1 MKESRLMTAFGLI
14 VQSDLELPE
23 LPTATEK
30 DVDVVIRYQSVPE
43 HLADFTEKTL
53 WYEVAGSKFLLRVDG
68 VAKYYV
74 EDGTTISIEPEQGVS
89 EDLIRLFLYNPIF
102 GRLLQQR
109 NYLVLHGA
117 VAVINGRAIALLGAS
132 TEGKSSVALKLY
144 TRGHEVLADE
154 ICAISYREGKAYV
167 FPEIARLTVW
177 RDTLDAVGMDPDKYK
192 PLRQD
197 LEKYSIPVDDRFYGK
212 EVELSGIV
220 LLTRHNQ
227 NDIKFELIQGGNK
240 LKKLVTF
247 SEAPNMGQNNVKIFQ
262 TLAETGKARM
272 IELSFNHKLHFLDEI
287 ADLIEKEWK

>member
-30 DVDVVIRYQSVPE
+30 DVDVVIRYQSVPD
-43 HLADFTEKTL
+43 HLVNSTAKTP
-53 WYEVAGSKFLLRVDG
+53 WYEVAGSKFLIRVEG

-74 EDGTTISIEPEQGVS
+74 EDGTTISIEPEEGTS
-89 EDLIRLFLYNPIF
+89 EELIRLFLFTPVL

-132 TEGKSSVALKLY
+132 TDGKSSVALKLY
-144 TRGHEVLADE
+144 TRGHEILADE
-154 ICAISYREGKAYV
+154 ICAICYREGKAYV
-167 FPEIARLTVW
+167 LPEKPRLSVW

-192 PLRQD
+192 TLRQG
-197 LEKYSIPVDDRFYGK
+197 LEKYSIPVGDRFYGK

-220 LLTRHNQ
+220 LLTCHNQ
-227 NDIKFELIQGGNK
+227 NDIKHELIQGGNK
-240 LKKLVTF
+240 LKKLATF
-247 SEAPNMGQNNVKIFQ
+247 SEAPDMGQDKVKIFQ
-262 TLAETGKARM
+262 TLSETGKAHM
-272 IELSFNHKLHFLDEI
+272 LELSFNHKLYPLDAI
-287 ADLIEKEWK
+287 ANLIEKEWK